1 MLSTQLLAFMA
12 GVLSILSPCVLPL
25 VPIVLA
31 SALSSHRF
39 GPLAL
44 AMGLCLSFTLIGF
57 FLATIGF
64 ALGLNS
70 ETVRQPTGSVMVL
83 VGLVL
88 ISPLLQTWVTT
99 RLEPLGRL
107 FNRASSDASPS
118 GLWGQFGLGV
128 LLGAVWSPCVGPT
141 LGAASVLAAQGKD
154 LLDVW
159 IVMMVFGIGAALPLL
174 VLGKMTQ
181 AGLRSSR
188 YALLA
193 TSTVGKKL
201 MGATLIVL
209 GLLILTGVDKILE
222 QSLVDLS
229 PDWLIRLT
237 TQF

>member
-31 SALSSHRF
+31 SALSSHRL

-44 AMGLCLSFTLIGF
+44 ATGVCLSFTLIGL

-64 ALGLNS
+64 ALGLSS
-70 ETVRQPTGSVMVL
+70 ETVRQPTGGVMVL
-83 VGLVL
+83 VGIVL
-88 ISPLLQTWVTT
+88 ISPLLQNWVTT

-107 FNRASSDASPS
+107 FNRAPSDASPS
-118 GLWGQFGLGV
+118 GLWGQFAIGL

-141 LGAASVLAAQGKD
+141 LGAASVLAAQSKD

-159 IVMMVFGIGAALPLL
+159 TVMMIFGIGAALPLL
-174 VLGKMTQ
+174 MLGQMTQ

-201 MGATLIVL
+201 MGAILMGL
-209 GLLILTGVDKILE
+209 GFLILTGVDKILE